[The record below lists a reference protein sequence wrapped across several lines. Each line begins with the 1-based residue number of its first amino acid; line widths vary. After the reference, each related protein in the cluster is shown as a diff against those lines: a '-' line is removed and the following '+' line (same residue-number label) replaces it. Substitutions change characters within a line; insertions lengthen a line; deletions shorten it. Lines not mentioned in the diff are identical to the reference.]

1 LEEGGRLER
10 HSKWKTKSTRYEEKR
25 MLSRETVRDGPYYW
39 RDQTAVGVLTARK
52 LERRNGEEEERE
64 RGRES

>member
-1 LEEGGRLER
+1 VENE
-10 HSKWKTKSTRYEEKR
+10 KYEVREKR

-64 RGRES
+64 RERERERKREKAHV